1 MTGRYGDAMS
11 DTRAAGG
18 GETAFRRA
26 TEEDAYALAREMFL
40 AGERV
45 DMQTLAAQL
54 GISRATLHR
63 WVQTRENLL
72 DHVLGRL
79 AVEYFAMGRAEAS
92 GTPDDVLCVTVGAI
106 ADAALGSDAIRGF
119 VEREPELALR
129 LMLNDRSRVRRQLVR
144 DMRAL
149 VAEVL
154 PDEAAALD
162 GFADAAIEV
171 GLALLWPY
179 LVAGDQPT
187 GRHLTDVTRTLLAG
201 TRAGAPPQG

>member
-1 MTGRYGDAMS
+1 MS
-11 DTRAAGG
+11 ETRPV
-18 GETAFRRA
+18 FRRA
-26 TEEDAYALAREMFL
+26 TEEDAYALARETFL

-45 DMQTLAAQL
+45 DMQTLASRL
-54 GISRATLHR
+54 GISRTTLHR

-79 AVEYFAMGRAEAS
+79 AVEYFAMGRERAVGA
-92 GTPDDVLCVTVGAI
+92 PDDVICGTTGAV
-106 ADAALGSDAIRGF
+106 ADAALESDAIRGF

-129 LMLNDRSRVRRQLVR
+129 LMLNDRSRVRRQLVT

-162 GFADAAIEV
+162 GFAEAAIEV

-179 LVAGDQPT
+179 LVAGDKPT
-187 GRHLTDVTRTLLAG
+187 GRHITQVTRTLLAG